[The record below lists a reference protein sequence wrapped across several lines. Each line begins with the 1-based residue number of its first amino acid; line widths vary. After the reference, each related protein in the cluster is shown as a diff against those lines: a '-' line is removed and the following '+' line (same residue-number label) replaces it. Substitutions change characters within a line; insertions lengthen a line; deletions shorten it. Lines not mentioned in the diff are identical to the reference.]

1 MNSFKN
7 KYFKYKKKYLALK
20 YGGSSQKEIYYYE
33 NKIYNQDDKKL
44 QCKQLEKYIPKNT
57 EEVEYCETRENRVKC
72 IDNEEDKDYRFE
84 QQEYNKSINPSEF
97 NYYNCL
103 NEATKKRT
111 FSDKTIK
118 ENSTVIFGGGP
129 VGLLTAIYAFEKG
142 LRNVIVIEHRENY
155 SRNQDVVLQSNT
167 NYNTV
172 GYLDEINF
180 NGTTLL
186 EDMKKK
192 KIICPIDPPFTHI
205 AICKENKDN
214 MLGNY
219 LVKIKELENYFE
231 EVFLSKGGQIIRSKL
246 SKKKIK
252 SKFEKNENDYISITI
267 ENGPL
272 YNIGKKKTIYNNI
285 TIADITH
292 LLCCDGGRPSSRIQL
307 SELLPDSNILDY
319 SLYDGTDN
327 NYPAELKNNEI
338 KDEDNLQHIVSY
350 GVACNVLIEEDI
362 VKQIED
368 NNYELKNQNSIR
380 FFIPYGNPKY
390 TITKNGKTYIK
401 AYLGIQVRTDNIERY
416 LKLEEINEIIY
427 KSLFKIRDREKITK
441 VLKIIKDIANVAT
454 PINEVFR
461 KNDIKNEDYNFLD
474 NILKTCYH
482 ISIFPIQLY
491 SAKKYLIEENE
502 LETKI
507 AFIGD
512 ASFGVHY
519 FSGTGVNIGMS
530 FGKHIIDY
538 FKDEEINRKS
548 IEEKYNTFVNAI
560 KTGSTGFI
568 IS

>member
-20 YGGSSQKEIYYYE
+20 YGGNSQEIYYYK
-33 NKIYNQDDKKL
+33 NNFYNQDDKKL
-44 QCKQLEKYIPKNT
+44 QCKQLKDNINYEKAK
-57 EEVEYCETRENRVKC
+57 YCETRKNRVKC
-72 IDNEEDKDYRFE
+72 IKNEAGTDTEYRFD

-97 NYYNCL
+97 NYYNCENNNNDKL
-103 NEATKKRT
+103 DIE
-111 FSDKTIK
+111 SKTIAD
-118 ENSTVIFGGGP
+118 NPIVIFGGGP
-129 VGLLTAIYAFEKG
+129 VGLLTAIYAIQKELK
-142 LRNVIVIEHRENY
+142 NVIVIEHRENY
-155 SRNQDVVLQSNT
+155 SRNQDVILQSNIE
-167 NYNTV
+167 YNTV
-172 GYLDEINF
+172 GYLKTISF
-180 NGTTLL
+180 NSTTLL
-186 EDMKKK
+186 EDMKNK

-231 EVFLSKGGQIIRSKL
+231 TVFLNKGGTIIRSKL
-246 SKKKIK
+246 AQKKIK
-252 SKFEKNENDYISITI
+252 STFKKKNDYISITI
-267 ENGPL
+267 KNGPL
-272 YNIGKKKTIYNNI
+272 YNTSNKKIIYDNITINNI
-285 TIADITH
+285 TH
-292 LLCCDGGRPSSRIQL
+292 LFCCDGGRPSSRTKL
-307 SELLPDSNILDY
+307 SKLLDDRTILNY
-319 SLYDGTDN
+319 SLYDKDQNDYDAELQKNLIQDKDN
-327 NYPAELKNNEI
+327 N
-338 KDEDNLQHIVSY
+338 QRIVSY

-362 VKQIED
+362 VEQIED
-368 NNYELKNQNSIR
+368 NKYELKNQNSIR
-380 FFIPYGNPKY
+380 FFIPYGNPNY
-390 TITKNGKTYIK
+390 TIEKDGKTYIK

-416 LKLEEINEIIY
+416 LRLEEINEIIY

-538 FKDEEINRKS
+538 FNNETNLNIIKD
-548 IEEKYNTFVNAI
+548 KYETFVNAI

>member
-33 NKIYNQDDKKL
+33 NEIYNQDDKKL
-44 QCKQLEKYIPKNT
+44 QCKQLKKPKNT

-72 IDNEEDKDYRFE
+72 INNEEDKDYRFE
-84 QQEYNKSINPSEF
+84 QQEYNKKIEPSKF
-97 NYYNCL
+97 KYYNCEDV
-103 NEATKKRT
+103 NNDKRD
-111 FSDKTIK
+111 FEDIDLF
-118 ENSTVIFGGGP
+118 NDPTVIFGGGP
-129 VGLLTAIYAFEKG
+129 VGLLTAIYAIIVKR

-167 NYNTV
+167 NYDTV
-172 GYLDEINF
+172 KYLDKIKYNE
-180 NGTTLL
+180 TTLL

-205 AICKENKDN
+205 AICEKDSKLN
-214 MLGNY
+214 NY

-231 EVFLSKGGQIIRSKL
+231 EVFLSMGGQIIRSKL

-252 SKFEKNENDYISITI
+252 STFEKKNGSISITI

-292 LLCCDGGRPSSRIQL
+292 LLCCDGGRPFSRQQL

-319 SLYDGTDN
+319 SLYDGTS
-327 NYPAELKNNEI
+327 NYPAKLKNNEI
-338 KDEDNLQHIVSY
+338 QGKDNEQRIVSY
-350 GVACNVLIEEDI
+350 GVACNVLIEKDI
-362 VKQIED
+362 VEKIKED
-368 NNYELKNQNSIR
+368 NKYETKNQKSIR

-390 TITKNGKTYIK
+390 TITKNKKTYIK
-401 AYLGIQVRTDNIERY
+401 AYLGIQVRTDNIREFLRP
-416 LKLEEINEIIY
+416 EDINEIIY
-427 KSLFKIRDREKITK
+427 KSLFKTRDKEKLTK
-441 VLKIIKDIANVAT
+441 VLDIIKRIANVPT
-454 PINEVFR
+454 PINNVFR
-461 KNDIKNEDYNFLD
+461 KNKIKNEDYNFLN

-482 ISIFPIQLY
+482 ISVFPIQLY
-491 SAKKYLIEENE
+491 SAKEYLIEKKE
-502 LETKI
+502 LKTKI

-512 ASFGVHY
+512 ATFGVHF

-530 FGKHIIDY
+530 FGKHIIDH
-538 FKDEEINRKS
+538 FIDGRDKED
-548 IEEKYNTFVNAI
+548 IEDKYNNFVDAI
-560 KTGSTGFI
+560 KTGSTSFI
-568 IS
+568 LS